1 MKSVTF
7 RRYQDHDGG
16 RWLRTS
22 HVDIVNL
29 EFQNDILENESRIG
43 LSWVYLSGKDG
54 DRFVERFEQ
63 VHGESPN
70 FEDMAPVQRSTIRK
84 MAPYTKAF
92 LLFSATPGR
101 EVQIDEKA
109 FQITGVS
116 HRGAGRLFFESS
128 AA

>member
-1 MKSVTF
+1 MKPITF

-29 EFQNDILENESRIG
+29 DFQNDILESESRIG

-54 DRFVERFEQ
+54 DRFVKKFERI
-63 VHGESPN
+63 HGEAPD
-70 FEDMAPVQRSTIRK
+70 FEDMTPVQRSTIRK

-92 LLFSATPGR
+92 LLFSATPDR
-101 EVQIDEKA
+101 KVQIDETA
-109 FQITGVS
+109 FQIRGVS
-116 HRGAGRLFFESS
+116 HRGAGRLFFES